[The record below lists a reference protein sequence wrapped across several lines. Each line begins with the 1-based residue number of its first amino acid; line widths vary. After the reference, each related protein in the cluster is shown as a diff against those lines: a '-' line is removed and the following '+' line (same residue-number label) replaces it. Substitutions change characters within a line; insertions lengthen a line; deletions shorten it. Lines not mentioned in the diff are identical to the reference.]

1 MLLPAALATAS
12 LAASA
17 GGCGWFGETGSAA
30 LSAGSIHQA
39 WAADAM
45 VRIFP
50 SSPAPPLPLLRRG
63 EAGAPHVCMARRE
76 HQPLQVAVRPGA
88 ALASARLVAKPSS
101 AALVASVSRIVSVE
115 VSIAINAANKTGLYP
130 DALPPQTQGAALQ
143 PGTTSAFW
151 VDLACKTNGS
161 YTGVFPLQ
169 LRAQQASPS

>member
-1 MLLPAALATAS
+1 M
-12 LAASA
+12 
-17 GGCGWFGETGSAA
+17 
-30 LSAGSIHQA
+30 HQA

-88 ALASARLVAKPSS
+88 TLAGARLVAKPSS

-151 VDLACKTNGS
+151 VDLASNTSGS
-161 YTGVFPLQ
+161 YTGAFH